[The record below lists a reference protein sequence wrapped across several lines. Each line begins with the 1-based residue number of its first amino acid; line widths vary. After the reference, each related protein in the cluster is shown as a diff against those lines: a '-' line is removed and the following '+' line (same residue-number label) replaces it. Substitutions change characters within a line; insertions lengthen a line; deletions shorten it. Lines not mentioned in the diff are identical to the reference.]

1 MEPVSLLVDSVV
13 LFTKRSSFICV
24 VPALESKVR
33 FPVVVLTVFVSSLIL
48 SNVPTPVTFKLLMVA
63 ISVTF
68 KSLTLAIPVTFKYGL
83 VANPI
88 TFKYLVV
95 VSPPTP
101 NVAMVAIPVTFK
113 LVKFVLSILISV
125 TVKIPTKPVVAVIK
139 PTDAIPVILVRPP
152 LLAIVKLPVVV
163 SIVLSLVMPS

>member
-1 MEPVSLLVDSVV
+1 MEPVSLSADSVV

-48 SNVPTPVTFKLLMVA
+48 SNVPTPVTFKLLIDA
-63 ISVTF
+63 IPVTF

-88 TFKYLVV
+88 TFK
-95 VSPPTP
+95 
-101 NVAMVAIPVTFK
+101 
-113 LVKFVLSILISV
+113 
-125 TVKIPTKPVVAVIK
+125 
-139 PTDAIPVILVRPP
+139 
-152 LLAIVKLPVVV
+152 
-163 SIVLSLVMPS
+163 

>member
-63 ISVTF
+63 IS
-68 KSLTLAIPVTFKYGL
+68 VTFKYGL

-152 LLAIVKLPVVV
+152 LLAIVRLPVVV